1 AAQASRRGGA
11 RGVRRDPRRRRGGA
25 GARGSSCW
33 RQRQARARAGSREEQ
48 RRPELADQAVRA
60 AADLRSFL
68 KVTRRPTAEEMQPCL
83 SPSLGG
89 AALDVH
95 ARMAMASDSDSDAR
109 NGGGSESGSK
119 TPSASPSVTRTP
131 TAASPGSVAG
141 VYSSG
146 RRRARAWGDA
156 RSQRHGGACGSM

>member
-1 AAQASRRGGA
+1 
-11 RGVRRDPRRRRGGA
+11 
-25 GARGSSCW
+25 
-33 RQRQARARAGSREEQ
+33 
-48 RRPELADQAVRA
+48 
-60 AADLRSFL
+60 
-68 KVTRRPTAEEMQPCL
+68 MQPCL

-146 RRRARAWGDA
+146 RRRARVASLICSGGWIGAMRKKQASDFNPSPSTGDENNSIA
-156 RSQRHGGACGSM
+156 KKSTG